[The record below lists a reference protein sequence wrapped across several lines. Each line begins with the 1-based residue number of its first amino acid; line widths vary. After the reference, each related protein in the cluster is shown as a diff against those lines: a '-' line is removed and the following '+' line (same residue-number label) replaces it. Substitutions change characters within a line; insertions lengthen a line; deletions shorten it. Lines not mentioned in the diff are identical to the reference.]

1 MLQKLLGWTF
11 AVSAVGAGGWLGR
24 DIPFVEQW
32 PMYEGLRTTA
42 AIIFGVIG
50 AWMAIIY
57 PERLKL
63 SFKPVQNK
71 KPHTETGL
79 GQLFTPVVNSTLVLS
94 FILLIGVVAP
104 IVKRYPIAFDL
115 QWARGISYGTLVALT
130 LFQLWTVLL
139 TLVPANAIKSY
150 ADDEDAKKQL
160 HESLT
165 KLVKKPKNEL

>member
-1 MLQKLLGWTF
+1 MLQKLLGWIF
-11 AVSAVGAGGWLGR
+11 ACTAVGVGGWFGR
-24 DIPFVEQW
+24 DIPFAEQW

-63 SFKPVQNK
+63 SFKAAQK
-71 KPHTETGL
+71 KNPQTETGL

-94 FILLIGVVAP
+94 IILLIGIIAP
-104 IVKRYPIAFDL
+104 IAKRYPIAFDL

-165 KLVKKPKNEL
+165 MLVKKPKNEL